1 MKLPWASAAAQ
12 ARVHEILTA
21 PGDPLERAD
30 AAIRA
35 HTERMADGLVL
46 YAGTNAGGGLGA
58 RPSLGDPGE
67 KLQPGLEH
75 LDILEVLT
83 TAAVAASM
91 RAPHAD
97 IRVQS
102 ATLANLAVYAGLT
115 PVGATIAALPPH
127 GGGHFSHHEVGAAG
141 IRGHR
146 VVELP
151 YADFDVDL
159 DALPGFLDREQP
171 GLIVLGGAL
180 MLFPHRLAQI
190 AAHGIP
196 ILYDASHMAGLIAG
210 GRFQD
215 PLAEGAAVMTFSTY
229 KSYGGPP
236 GGAIVTRDPEVAEG
250 VFRAV
255 YPGLTANY
263 DAGRLRGLLE
273 AATHL
278 QHHGADYADRCIAA
292 AQALARALHDAGL
305 PVAAAERGFTQSH
318 HVAVHGGDV
327 ARLTAAGIYASTSGP
342 YIRLGTQELVT
353 RGLGPGDMPGV
364 AERIVGAL
372 SASRVSPTR
381 ESTDSLR

>member
-1 MKLPWASAAAQ
+1 VKLPWASAAAQ
-12 ARVHEILTA
+12 ARVHDILA
-21 PGDPLERAD
+21 ADGDVLERAD

-35 HTERMADGLVL
+35 HTERMERGLVL
-46 YAGTNAGGGLGA
+46 YAGTNASGGLGA

-67 KLQPGLEH
+67 KLQPGLEE
-75 LDILEVLT
+75 LDVLEVLT
-83 TAAVAASM
+83 TNAVAESM

-115 PVGATIAALPPH
+115 PVGATIAALPPD
-127 GGGHFSHHEVGAAG
+127 GGGHFSHHEIGAAG

-146 VVELP
+146 VVYLP

-159 DALPGFLDREQP
+159 DALPEFLEREQP
-171 GLIVLGGAL
+171 ELIVLGGAL
-180 MLFPHRLAQI
+180 MLFPHRLAEI

-215 PLAEGAAVMTFSTY
+215 PLNEGAAVMTFSTY

-236 GGAIVTRDPEVAEG
+236 GGAIVTRDADVAAR

-273 AATHL
+273 AATR
-278 QHHGADYADRCIAA
+278 QGPEYADRCIASA
-292 AQALARALHDAGL
+292 RALGQALHDAGMR
-305 PVAAAERGFTQSH
+305 VAAADRGFTQSH
-318 HVAVHGGDV
+318 HLAVEADV
-327 ARLTAAGIYASTSGP
+327 EALERAGIYASTSGP
-342 YIRLGTQELVT
+342 YARLGTQELVT
-353 RGLGPGDMPGV
+353 RGLGPGDMAEV
-364 AERIVGAL
+364 AEAI
-372 SASRVSPTR
+372 TR
-381 ESTDSLR
+381 AV

>member
-1 MKLPWASAAAQ
+1 MKIPWASAAAQ
-12 ARVHEILTA
+12 ARVHEILA
-21 PGDPLERAD
+21 ADGDARERAD

-35 HTERMADGLVL
+35 HTERMEGGIVL
-46 YAGTNAGGGLGA
+46 YAGTNAGGLGA

-75 LDILEVLT
+75 LDVLEVLT
-83 TAAVAASM
+83 TNAVAETM

-115 PVGATIAALPPH
+115 DVGATIAALPPH
-127 GGGHFSHHEVGAAG
+127 GGGHFSHHEAGAAG

-146 VVELP
+146 VVHLP
-151 YADFDVDL
+151 YADYDVDL
-159 DALPGFLDREQP
+159 EALPEFLDREQP
-171 GLIVLGGAL
+171 ALIVLGGAL
-180 MLFPHRLAQI
+180 MLFPHRLAEI
-190 AAHGIP
+190 AAHGVP

-215 PLAEGAAVMTFSTY
+215 PLSEGAAVMTFSTY

-236 GGAIVTRDPEVAEG
+236 GGAIVTRDPDVAAR

-273 AATHL
+273 AATYL
-278 QHHGADYADRCIAA
+278 LDHGAEYADRCIAT

-305 PVAAAERGFTQSH
+305 PVAAADRGFTQSH
-318 HVAVHGGDV
+318 HVAVLTGDV
-327 ARLTAAGIYASTSGP
+327 ARLEQAGIYASTSGP
-342 YIRLGTQELVT
+342 YLRLGTQELVT
-353 RGLGPGDMPGV
+353 RGLGPEDMRDV
-364 AERIVGAL
+364 AEAISR
-372 SASRVSPTR
+372 SA
-381 ESTDSLR
+381 

>member
-1 MKLPWASAAAQ
+1 MNIPWASAAAQ
-12 ARVHEILTA
+12 ARVHEILA
-21 PGDPLERAD
+21 ADGDALERAD

-35 HTERMADGLVL
+35 HTEQMERGLVL
-46 YAGTNAGGGLGA
+46 YAGTNAGGLGA

-75 LDILEVLT
+75 LDVLEVLT
-83 TAAVAASM
+83 TNAVAETM

-115 PVGATIAALPPH
+115 DVGATIAALPAS
-127 GGGHFSHHEVGAAG
+127 GGGHFSHHEQGAAG

-151 YADFDVDL
+151 YADYDVDL
-159 DALPGFLDREQP
+159 EALPEFLDRERP
-171 GLIVLGGAL
+171 ALIVLGGAL
-180 MLFPHRLAQI
+180 MLFPHRLAEI
-190 AAHGIP
+190 AAYGVP

-215 PLAEGAAVMTFSTY
+215 PLSEGAAVMTFSTY

-236 GGAIVTRDPEVAEG
+236 GGAIVTRDPDVAER

-263 DAGRLRGLLE
+263 DAGRLRALLE
-273 AATHL
+273 AATRL
-278 QHHGADYADRCIAA
+278 DAAYADRCIAG

-305 PVAAAERGFTQSH
+305 PVAAADRGFTESH
-318 HVAVHGGDV
+318 HVAIRGDNV
-327 ARLTAAGIYASTSGP
+327 APLTEAGIYASTSGP

-353 RGLGPGDMPGV
+353 RGLGPDDMPGV
-364 AERIVGAL
+364 AERIVAAL
-372 SASRVSPTR
+372 R
-381 ESTDSLR
+381 

>member
-1 MKLPWASAAAQ
+1 MNIPWASAAAQ
-12 ARVHEILTA
+12 ARVHEILA
-21 PGDPLERAD
+21 ADGDALERAD
-30 AAIRA
+30 AAIQA
-35 HTERMADGLVL
+35 HTERMERGIVL
-46 YAGTNAGGGLGA
+46 YAGTNAGGLGA

-75 LDILEVLT
+75 LDVLEVLT
-83 TAAVAASM
+83 TNAVAESM

-115 PVGATIAALPPH
+115 DVGATIAALPAH
-127 GGGHFSHHEVGAAG
+127 HGHFSHHEQGAAG

-159 DALPGFLDREQP
+159 EALPEFLDRERP
-171 GLIVLGGAL
+171 ALIVLGGAL
-180 MLFPHRLAQI
+180 MLFPHRLAEI

-229 KSYGGPP
+229 KSYGGPA
-236 GGAIVTRDPEVAEG
+236 GGAIVTRDPDVAER

-263 DAGRLRGLLE
+263 DAGRLRALLE
-273 AATHL
+273 AATH
-278 QHHGADYADRCIAA
+278 QSAEYADRCIAT
-292 AQALARALHDAGL
+292 AQALARALHDAGV
-305 PVAAAERGFTQSH
+305 PVAAADRGFTQSH
-318 HVAVHGGDV
+318 HVAVLAGDV
-327 ARLTAAGIYASTSGP
+327 ARLEQAGIYASTSGP
-342 YIRLGTQELVT
+342 YLRLGTQELVT
-353 RGLGPGDMPGV
+353 RGLGPEDMRAI
-364 AERIVGAL
+364 AEAISR
-372 SASRVSPTR
+372 SA
-381 ESTDSLR
+381 

>member
-1 MKLPWASAAAQ
+1 MKIPWASAAAQ
-12 ARVHEILTA
+12 ARVHEILA
-21 PGDPLERAD
+21 ADGDDRSSGPTR
-30 AAIRA
+30 RSGP
-35 HTERMADGLVL
+35 HVERMDDGLVL
-46 YAGTNAGGGLGA
+46 YAGTNAGGLGA

-75 LDILEVLT
+75 LDVLEVLT
-83 TAAVAASM
+83 TTAVAASM

-127 GGGHFSHHEVGAAG
+127 GGGHFSHHEIGAAG

-159 DALPGFLDREQP
+159 EALPGFLDREQP
-171 GLIVLGGAL
+171 ELIVLGGAL
-180 MLFPHRLAQI
+180 MLFPHRLAEI

-236 GGAIVTRDPEVAEG
+236 GGAIVTRDADVAER

-273 AATHL
+273 AATRL
-278 QHHGADYADRCIAA
+278 ATRPDTRTAA
-292 AQALARALHDAGL
+292 SRRRRRSGRALHDAGV
-305 PVAAAERGFTQSH
+305 PSPPPTG
-318 HVAVHGGDV
+318 
-327 ARLTAAGIYASTSGP
+327 ASRDRTTSPSRPTSGA
-342 YIRLGTQELVT
+342 RS
-353 RGLGPGDMPGV
+353 GPGSTRRPAARTCG
-364 AERIVGAL
+364 
-372 SASRVSPTR
+372 SAPRNS
-381 ESTDSLR
+381 

>member
-1 MKLPWASAAAQ
+1 MKVPWASAAAQ

-67 KLQPGLEH
+67 KLQPGLEY
-75 LDILEVLT
+75 LDVLEVLT

-127 GGGHFSHHEVGAAG
+127 GGGHFSHHEIGAAG

-159 DALPGFLDREQP
+159 EALPGFLEREQP
-171 GLIVLGGAL
+171 RLIVLGGAL
-180 MLFPHRLAQI
+180 MLFPHRLAEI

-196 ILYDASHMAGLIAG
+196 VLYDASHMAGLIAG
-210 GRFQD
+210 GRFQA

-236 GGAIVTRDPEVAEG
+236 GGAIVTRDPDVAER

-273 AATHL
+273 AAT
-278 QHHGADYADRCIAA
+278 QQSAEYADRCIAS
-292 AQALARALHDAGL
+292 AQALGQALHDVGV
-305 PVAAAERGFTQSH
+305 PVAAADRGFTRSH
-318 HVAVHGGDV
+318 HLAVQADV
-327 ARLTAAGIYASTSGP
+327 QALERAEIFASTSGS
-342 YIRLGTQELVT
+342 YVRLGTQELVT
-353 RGLGPGDMPGV
+353 RGLGPEDMPAV
-364 AERIVGAL
+364 AAQIMDAL
-372 SASRVSPTR
+372 R
-381 ESTDSLR
+381 